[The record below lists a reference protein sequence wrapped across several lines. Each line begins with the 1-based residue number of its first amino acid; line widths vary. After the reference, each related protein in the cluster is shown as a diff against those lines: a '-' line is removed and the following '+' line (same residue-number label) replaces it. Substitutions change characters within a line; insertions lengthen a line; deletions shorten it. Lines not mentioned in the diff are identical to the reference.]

1 MCYYGR
7 ILRDIGNKFRSQ
19 EMGKTKTLICTSE
32 LEPLHYFIFPYIMKC
47 VSALSKLILRFR

>member
-7 ILRDIGNKFRSQ
+7 ISRDIGNKFRCYK
-19 EMGKTKTLICTSE
+19 MGKTKTLICTPK

-47 VSALSKLILRFR
+47 VSALSKLILRVS